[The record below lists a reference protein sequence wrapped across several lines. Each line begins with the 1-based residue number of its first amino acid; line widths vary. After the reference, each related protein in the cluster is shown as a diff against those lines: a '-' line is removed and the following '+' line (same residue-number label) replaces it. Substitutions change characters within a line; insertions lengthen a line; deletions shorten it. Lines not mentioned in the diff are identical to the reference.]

1 MLGRHNRDK
10 ARTVGSEGRQSKDVG
25 AQDVVI
31 TPLEAE
37 MLRILVDTA
46 KGPAALRELTNAPSV
61 KGGMDLH

>member
-1 MLGRHNRDK
+1 MLGRHNHDK
-10 ARTVGSEGRQSKDVG
+10 AHTIHSESRQGIGVG

-61 KGGMDLH
+61 KGKMDLH

>member
-1 MLGRHNRDK
+1 MLGRHNHNK
-10 ARTVGSEGRQSKDVG
+10 AHTVHSGSRQGIHVG

-46 KGPAALRELTNAPSV
+46 KGPAALGELTNVPSV
-61 KGGMDLH
+61 KGKMDLH

>member
-10 ARTVGSEGRQSKDVG
+10 AHTVHSESRQGTDVG

-46 KGPAALRELTNAPSV
+46 KGPAAVRELTNAPFV
-61 KGGMDLH
+61 KGKMGPH